1 MGAVSTRFSAMSFDR
16 LAPFYRV
23 MEFLAAGGKLQR
35 CRTAFLD
42 EIPVM
47 RRLLL
52 VGEGHGKFLPK
63 CVRRFPEAEIVVVD
77 LSQRMLEISRA
88 QVSSDRVTFIHADF
102 LEWDAPHGK
111 FDLIVT
117 NFFLD
122 CFPPEELA
130 AVVEKLGQ
138 LAAPDADWL
147 LADFQ
152 IADAGLARWRSR
164 VILALLYR
172 FFRIVT
178 GLRASALVP
187 PDDALGRAGFTL
199 HRQVIREWGL
209 LKSEWWRR
217 LG

>member
-1 MGAVSTRFSAMSFDR
+1 MSFDR
-16 LAPFYRV
+16 LAPFYRM

-47 RRLLL
+47 RRILLA
-52 VGEGHGKFLPK
+52 GEGHGRFLPE
-63 CVRRFPEAEIVVVD
+63 CVRRFPAAEIVVVD
-77 LSQRMLEISRA
+77 ISLRMLEIARA
-88 QVSSDRVTFIHADF
+88 RVSSRQVTFIHADF
-102 LEWDAPHGK
+102 LEWDDPHGK

-122 CFPPEELA
+122 CFPPDELA

-138 LAAPDADWL
+138 LAAPDAHWL
-147 LADFQ
+147 LADFE
-152 IADAGLARWRSR
+152 IAAAGVARWRSR
-164 VILALLYR
+164 VIVALLYR

-178 GLRASALVP
+178 GLRASTLVP
-187 PDDALGRAGFTL
+187 PDDALDHAGFTR
-199 HRQVIREWGL
+199 HRRVTCEWGL

-217 LG
+217 PG